1 MINNLLL
8 RFGLVDRPV
17 RILYEFS
24 GVTVGLVHILLP
36 FMIFPI
42 LSTLQPGSDAGGER
56 RRPGGAGLDDLPA
69 GGLPPVQ
76 GVIAGSQ
83 LVFAL
88 AISAVRDTRS
98 ARRRTGAGPRRADLH
113 RRRRARLAE
122 RRGRLYVLLVL
133 ALVAIALFSMLLR
146 AQTGTR
152 RATWGVR
159 PVTSRS
165 SVGRIA
171 LFGFLLL
178 GLAFIV
184 LPIVIVVVNSFNASP
199 FGLWPPPGFSTRWY
213 ANLFQAAGFGAPTI
227 KSLEVALVST
237 AGSLLIGTLAGLG
250 IARYRFIGRSA
261 IQGFVAAPLIV
272 PKVAIGFA
280 AFILFLKLDWY
291 GDFHTVVLA
300 HIVITLPFVVTLVV
314 AGLARVDR
322 TLEDA
327 AMDLGAV
334 PRQVIWRATLPQM
347 RGALAAAAAFSFIIS
362 FDELDATI
370 FIVGQTDNTLPVS
383 MFIYMEKYQ
392 DPTLAALSTL
402 LIGAALIL
410 GLGIAVLMAR
420 IGGLRALGAAA
431 EPDPAAAPEQGR

>member
-1 MINNLLL
+1 M
-8 RFGLVDRPV
+8 
-17 RILYEFS
+17 
-24 GVTVGLVHILLP
+24 
-36 FMIFPI
+36 
-42 LSTLQPGSDAGGER
+42 
-56 RRPGGAGLDDLPA
+56 
-69 GGLPPVQ
+69 
-76 GVIAGSQ
+76 
-83 LVFAL
+83 
-88 AISAVRDTRS
+88 
-98 ARRRTGAGPRRADLH
+98 
-113 RRRRARLAE
+113 
-122 RRGRLYVLLVL
+122 
-133 ALVAIALFSMLLR
+133 
-146 AQTGTR
+146 TR
-152 RATWGVR
+152 RW
-159 PVTSRS
+159 

-184 LPIVIVVVNSFNASP
+184 LPIAIVVVNSFNASP

-213 ANLFQAAGFGAPTI
+213 SNMFEAAGFGGPTI
-227 KSLEVALVST
+227 KSLQVALVST

-250 IARYRFIGRSA
+250 IARYRFFGRSA

-347 RGALAAAAAFSFIIS
+347 RGALAAAAAFAFIIS

-370 FIVGQTDNTLPVS
+370 FIVGQTDNTLPVA

-392 DPTLAALSTL
+392 DPTLAAVSTL
-402 LIGAALIL
+402 LIGGALIL
-410 GLGIAVLMAR
+410 GIAIAVLMAR

-431 EPDPAAAPEQGR
+431 EPDPAVAPLIPAKEETAT